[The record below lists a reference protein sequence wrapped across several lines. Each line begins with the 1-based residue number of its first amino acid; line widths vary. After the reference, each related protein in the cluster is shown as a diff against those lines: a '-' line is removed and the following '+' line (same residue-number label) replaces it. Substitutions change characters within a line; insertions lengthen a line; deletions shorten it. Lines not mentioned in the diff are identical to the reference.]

1 MRARKPHPPKIWLST
16 PEEFIALRHSCFMSR
31 AMCAAFLGLS
41 IATVRSW
48 ENGRT
53 RASLAAIRLL
63 RLYRLGDLGALHD
76 SWDGWRISK
85 GELCAPDGRVFRQ
98 KAMRLWW
105 LTAEQARF
113 WRKRYEVAN
122 PVQLGLF

>member
-1 MRARKPHPPKIWLST
+1 MTARKPRPPKLWLST
-16 PEEFIALRHSCFMSR
+16 PEEFVALRHSCFMSR

-41 IATVRSW
+41 VATVRSW
-48 ENGRT
+48 ENGRS

-76 SWDGWRISK
+76 SWAGWHISQ
-85 GELCAPDGRVFRQ
+85 GELYAPDGRVFRQ

-113 WRKRYEVAN
+113 WQMQYREGT
-122 PVQLGLF
+122 QLALF